1 MKSETVQLTNEK
13 ELESK
18 IEAMFKNNEKNKIYF
33 LKKILKKLKTECK
46 KSNFILKKDFSENK
60 VIITL
65 NSETIKEEMKYS
77 LYPTEKGIKVVF
89 RNVWNKDREDLEF
102 LEDNL
107 VPFEED
113 KISDNFYFNYCEYSG
128 FFFRTLEK
136 TIVEEKL
143 KENPQNYALKEYFYV
158 LEKIPFDFRI
168 KAKFKISELLK
179 EKSYPKLLEKKYKI
193 KLRKKYRR
201 LPIELL
207 DFMLFSNLK
216 EKDEFVLDFLNNK
229 SEKFLNVIENL
240 TGISHFPKFHFYF
253 FTEFL
258 GISKKLNIDL
268 ARLSK
273 KFDETRSLYFKNDA
287 ERIFFDTIKMLNDV
301 EIKNVFQKFLKF
313 QNSYDLEK
321 FHDKIVE
328 KYNRKKEVPERKI
341 SISEDFDKII
351 KNFEDAGE
359 LSFLKLID
367 NEKELYNEGIRQG
380 NCVYSYLEKIENGG
394 CIIFSGKYKNT
405 NCTIEIVE
413 FFNSFYCKQCSSKYN
428 KENLET
434 EELKQIIED
443 KLRIFNAPVADR
455 LYNGLKEAL
464 DL

>member
-1 MKSETVQLTNEK
+1 MELKTVKLINEK
-13 ELESK
+13 K
-18 IEAMFKNNEKNKIYF
+18 IYGKVKTLFGNEEKNKLYF
-33 LKKILKKLKTECK
+33 LKKFLKQLERECEKT
-46 KSNFILKKDFSENK
+46 NFVLKKDFSENK

-65 NSETIKEEMKYS
+65 SSKTIKEEMKYS
-77 LYPTEKGIKVVF
+77 LYSTGKGIKIVF
-89 RNVWNKDREDLEF
+89 RNVADKDRDDEEF

-107 VPFEED
+107 VPFAKD
-113 KISDNFYFNYCEYSG
+113 KISNKFRLNYWNYSNIV
-128 FFFRTLEK
+128 FRTIEK
-136 TIVEEKL
+136 LIIQEKL
-143 KENPQNYALKEYFYV
+143 KEHPQNYALKEYFYV

-216 EKDEFVLDFLNNK
+216 EEDEFVLDFLNNK
-229 SEKFLNVIENL
+229 SEKSLNVIENL

-253 FTEFL
+253 LAEFL

-287 ERIFFDTIKMLNDV
+287 ERNFFDTIKMLNDV

-313 QNSYDLEK
+313 QNPYDLEK
-321 FHDKIVE
+321 FHDKIVK
-328 KYNRKKEVPERKI
+328 KYNQKKEIPERKI

-351 KNFEDAGE
+351 KIFKDDNK
-359 LSFLKLID
+359 LSFFKLID
-367 NEKELYNEGIRQG
+367 NEKALYNEGVKQG
-380 NCVYSYLEKIENGG
+380 NCVYSYLEKIENGD

-405 NCTIEIVE
+405 NCTIEIIK
-413 FFNSFYCKQCSSKYN
+413 FFNSFYCSQCFAKYN
-428 KENLET
+428 IKNLET
-434 EELKQIIED
+434 EELKKIIED
-443 KLRIFNAPVADR
+443 KLWIFNTPIADKLR
-455 LYNGLKEAL
+455 NVPWFKGKT
-464 DL
+464 